1 MLMMKAMTN
10 LTFNE
15 ITTYFDYLKSQK
27 SKLNLTIDANRDL
40 RIYLILS
47 NDKVFYDN
55 IISEIN
61 NLTSKIEKE
70 ESEISDLILFMT
82 NSIIEIDLE
91 FLKTKTEHFATL
103 LDSGI
108 LYMEYIQEQVEKIN
122 I

>member
-1 MLMMKAMTN
+1 MMKAMTN

>member
-1 MLMMKAMTN
+1 MLMMKAMMN
-10 LTFNE
+10 LNFNE
-15 ITTYFDYLKSQK
+15 INDYFDYLKGQK
-27 SKLNLTIDANRDL
+27 SKLNLSIDANRDL
-40 RIYLILS
+40 RINLILS

-70 ESEISDLILFMT
+70 ESEIILFMT

-103 LDSGI
+103 LNSGI
-108 LYMEYIQEQVEKIN
+108 LYMKYIQEQVEKIN

>member
-82 NSIIEIDLE
+82 NGIIEIDLE